1 MSVFDSLVDQNEAIN
16 ILTSATAAAKNNE
29 DESQDMTHAWLFTGP
44 PGSGRSNTA
53 LAFAAALLCP
63 ESGCNN
69 CINCTTALKGTHADV
84 ELVRTEGLSIKIDEV
99 RELITRASWTPSVAQ
114 YRVVIIEDADRL
126 TESAA
131 NALLKAIEEPGL
143 RTVWLLCAPTLTDVL
158 PTIRSR
164 TRNVTLRTPSVDAVT
179 ALLRSEGYLQ
189 EVAELSAKASQ
200 GHIGRARYLAKNPEA
215 RTRRTDIL
223 KLPLTIT
230 DIASAFKCA
239 GALVD
244 AAKREAEAD
253 ATLRNDVETAALK
266 EAWGQQGSRVV
277 QGGAKAVKELEKEQK
292 SRQTRMVRDYLDRA
306 LLDIAT
312 FFRDVLLI
320 QTTSNLE
327 QSGELINSDMERE
340 IKIVASNTSAEATLK
355 KLEAIMKTRTN
366 LSRNAAPLLAVEALM
381 VQLR

>member
-1 MSVFDSLVDQNEAIN
+1 MSVFDVLVDQDETVAI
-16 ILTSATAAAKNNE
+16 LKKATVAAKNGE

-63 ESGCNN
+63 DSGCNH
-69 CINCTTALKGTHADV
+69 CVDCLTTLRGTHADV
-84 ELVRTEGLSIKIDEV
+84 ELVKTEGLSIKIDEV
-99 RELITRASWTPSVAQ
+99 RELITRASWTPAVAQ

-143 RTVWLLCAPTLTDVL
+143 RTVWLLCAPTLSDVL

-164 TRNVTLRTPSVDAVT
+164 TRNLILRTPSIAAVT
-179 ALLRSEGYLQ
+179 KLLLSESIPMQ
-189 EVAELSAKASQ
+189 VAELAARASQ

-215 RTRRTDIL
+215 RTRRTEIL

-239 GALVD
+239 GVLVD
-244 AAKREAEAD
+244 AAKHEAEAD
-253 ATLRNDVETAALK
+253 AEKRNESESKALR
-266 EAWGQQGSRVV
+266 EAWGEQGSRVV
-277 QGGAKAVKELEKEQK
+277 QGGAKALKELERDQK

-312 FFRDVLLI
+312 FYRDTLMIQCGSKNEGVLVN
-320 QTTSNLE
+320 T
-327 QSGELINSDMERE
+327 DMERE
-340 IKIVASNTSAEATLK
+340 LAIIARTTSAENSLR
-355 KLEAIMKTRTN
+355 KLEAIMRTRTN
-366 LSRNAAPLLAVEALM
+366 LSRNAAPLLAVEAMM

>member
-1 MSVFDSLVDQNEAIN
+1 MSVFDVLVDQDETVAI
-16 ILTSATAAAKNNE
+16 LKKATVAAKNGE

-63 ESGCNN
+63 DSGCNH
-69 CINCTTALKGTHADV
+69 CVDCLTTLRGTHADV
-84 ELVRTEGLSIKIDEV
+84 ELVKTEGLSIKIDEV
-99 RELITRASWTPSVAQ
+99 RELITRASWTPAVAQ

-131 NALLKAIEEPGL
+131 NGLLKAIEEPGL
-143 RTVWLLCAPTLTDVL
+143 RTVWLLCAPTLSDVL

-164 TRNVTLRTPSVDAVT
+164 TRNLILRTPSIAAVT
-179 ALLRSEGYLQ
+179 KLLLSESIPMQ
-189 EVAELSAKASQ
+189 VAELAARASQ

-215 RTRRTDIL
+215 RTRRTEIL
-223 KLPLTIT
+223 MLPLTIT

-239 GALVD
+239 GVLVD
-244 AAKREAEAD
+244 AAKHEAEAD
-253 ATLRNDVETAALK
+253 AEKRNESESKALR
-266 EAWGQQGSRVV
+266 EAWGEQGSRVV
-277 QGGAKAVKELEKEQK
+277 QGGAKALKELERDQK

-312 FFRDVLLI
+312 FYRDTLMIQCGSKNEGVLVN
-320 QTTSNLE
+320 T
-327 QSGELINSDMERE
+327 DMERE
-340 IKIVASNTSAEATLK
+340 LAIIARTTSAENSLR
-355 KLEAIMKTRTN
+355 KLEAIMRTRTN
-366 LSRNAAPLLAVEALM
+366 LSRNAAPLLAVEAMM

>member
-1 MSVFDSLVDQNEAIN
+1 MSVFDVLVGQDETVAI
-16 ILTSATAAAKNNE
+16 LKRATAAAKDGE

-63 ESGCNN
+63 DSGCNQCVN
-69 CINCTTALKGTHADV
+69 CVTTLRGTHADV
-84 ELVRTEGLSIKIDEV
+84 ELVKTEGLSIKIDEV
-99 RELITRASWTPSVAQ
+99 RELISRASWTPAVAQ

-164 TRNVTLRTPSVDAVT
+164 TRNLILRTPSIAAVT
-179 ALLRSEGYLQ
+179 KLLLSESIPTQ
-189 EVAELSAKASQ
+189 IAELSARASQ

-215 RTRRTDIL
+215 RTRRTEIL
-223 KLPLTIT
+223 KLALTIT

-239 GALVD
+239 GVLVD
-244 AAKREAEAD
+244 AAKHEAEAD
-253 ATLRNDVETAALK
+253 AQRRNEGESAALR
-266 EAWGQQGSRVV
+266 EAWGEQGSRVV
-277 QGGAKAVKELEKEQK
+277 QGGAKALKELERDQK

-312 FFRDVLLI
+312 FYRDTLIIQCGSKNEEVLV
-320 QTTSNLE
+320 N
-327 QSGELINSDMERE
+327 GDMERE
-340 IKIVASNTSAEATLK
+340 IAIIARATSAENTLR
-355 KLEAIMKTRTN
+355 KLEAIMRTRTN
-366 LSRNAAPLLAVEALM
+366 LLRNAAPLLAVEAMM